1 MTCKRIAST
10 SLMAVWLAGCGPSS
24 EDIARN
30 LASTNPAVREDTSK
44 IAKNFG
50 GEATEAALVGVLADP
65 IENVRLNAVMSLI
78 ELEAVSAVPFLMAR
92 LEAEES
98 PRVQREI
105 VDALGRL
112 GDRQAVPTLLAYLDA
127 RADAPPVNAIW
138 ALGNLGD
145 PQALDALSLLRL
157 SENPYVAY
165 NANVALRKLQP

>member
-1 MTCKRIAST
+1 MTCRLAMSTLLAASC
-10 SLMAVWLAGCGPSS
+10 LVGCGPSQ

-30 LASTNPAVREDTSK
+30 LASLNPAVREDTSK

-50 GEATEAALVGVLADP
+50 GEQTEAALVGVLADP

-78 ELEAVSAVPFLMAR
+78 DLEAVSAVPFLMAR
-92 LEAEES
+92 LEVESS

-112 GDRQAVPTLLAYLDA
+112 GDRQAVPTLLAYIEA
-127 RADAPPVNAIW
+127 RPEAPPVNAIW

-145 PQALDALSLLRL
+145 PQALEALSLLRL
-157 SENPYVAY
+157 SENTYVAY

>member
-1 MTCKRIAST
+1 MSWK
-10 SLMAVWLAGCGPSS
+10 LAVWTLLSAFLVAGCGPSQ

-50 GEATEAALVGVLADP
+50 GEVTEAALVGVLADP

-92 LEAEES
+92 LEVEPS

-112 GDRQAVPTLLAYLDA
+112 GDRQAVPTLLAYLEA
-127 RADAPPVNAIW
+127 RADEPPVNAIW

-145 PQALDALSLLRL
+145 PQALDALSLLRV
-157 SENPYVAY
+157 SENVYVAY

>member
-1 MTCKRIAST
+1 MRSAP
-10 SLMAVWLAGCGPSS
+10 LLLPLLLACGPTP

-30 LASTNPAVREDTSK
+30 LASPNPAVRQDTAK

-50 GEATEAALVGVLADP
+50 GEATEAALVGVLGDP
-65 IENVRLNAVMSLI
+65 IENVRLNAVQSLV

-92 LEAEES
+92 LEAEPA

-112 GDRQAVPTLLAYLDA
+112 GDRQAVPTLLAYLEA
-127 RADAPPVNAIW
+127 RAEDPPVNAIW

-145 PQALDALSLLRL
+145 PAALEPLIALRL
-157 SENPYVAY
+157 SDDPHVAY
-165 NANVALRKLQP
+165 NANVALRNLQP